1 MLRGKCVVLG
11 VTGGIA
17 AYKAAALA
25 SLLTKNGA
33 KVRCVLTRH
42 ACEFITPMTF
52 AAVTGQEAMVDEF
65 APRRDIA
72 HISLAKEAD
81 LFLVAPATADI
92 LAKFAAGVADDLLT
106 SAFLAN
112 PAPVLLAPAMNAN
125 MWRHPATQA
134 NVSLLASRGVR
145 FVGPESGH
153 LACGDADIGRMS
165 EPDVIFETAKALLL
179 PKRDMEGV
187 RVLVTAGPTRES
199 LDPVRFIT
207 NHSSGKMGYAIA
219 QAARD
224 RGADVTLVSGP
235 VNLPAPD
242 GVKLVPIQTTVDLYD
257 AVTTAAKGADVV
269 IQAAAPAD
277 FRPETVSATKIK
289 KTGGDM
295 TIHLVPNPDV
305 AAQLGRDKRPGQ
317 ILVAFAAETDH
328 MVENARGK
336 RLKKNADMVVAND
349 VTAPGAGF
357 GVDTNIITL
366 ITAQGETALPMMT
379 KREAADA
386 ILDGVMSLR
395 I

>member
-257 AVTTAAKGADVV
+257 AVTTAAKEADVV

-289 KTGGDM
+289 KTGSDM

>member
-52 AAVTGQEAMVDEF
+52 SAVTGQEAMVDEF

-242 GVKLVPIQTTVDLYD
+242 GVKLVPIQTTVD
-257 AVTTAAKGADVV
+257 
-269 IQAAAPAD
+269 

-349 VTAPGAGF
+349 VIAPGAGF

>member
-257 AVTTAAKGADVV
+257 AVTTAAKEADVV